1 MPRVQAGPITMH
13 YDRRGTGAPLVLI
26 MGFGGSGAMW
36 DEAFV
41 DLLAAQFDVIVP
53 DNRGTGQSEKSD
65 EPIELRT
72 LADDI
77 ANLLDA
83 LAIERAHVFG
93 VSMGGMIAQEFALAH
108 PARLHGLVLGCTNC
122 GGPSVVQPAP
132 EIVQLLLPQ
141 KGMKPRE
148 AIQRTYAAMLTPEA
162 IPRETVFLDDM
173 AERMLAHATPVFV
186 FRRQMEAI
194 QRFNVCGR
202 LHEIS
207 APTLVLTGD
216 RDRLVPPQNS
226 ERIAAAIPNARL
238 NVIHGAAHNF
248 FWEARE
254 ETARLV
260 TTFLQH
266 IEAASR

>member
-1 MPRVQAGPITMH
+1 MPRVQAGSIVMH
-13 YDRRGTGAPLVLI
+13 YERRGSGEPLVLI

-36 DEAFV
+36 DDAFV

-53 DNRGTGQSEKSD
+53 DNRGTGQSEKID

-72 LADDI
+72 LADDV
-77 ANLLDA
+77 AHLLDA
-83 LAIERAHVFG
+83 LGIARAHVFG

-108 PARLHGLVLGCTNC
+108 PARLRGLVLGCTNC
-122 GGPSVVQPAP
+122 GGPSAVQAES

-141 KGMKPRE
+141 KGMAPRE
-148 AIQRTYAAMLTPEA
+148 AIQRTYAAMLTPETIA
-162 IPRETVFLDDM
+162 RETAFLDAM
-173 AERMLAHATPVFV
+173 AARMLAHATPVFV

-194 QRFNVCGR
+194 RRFNVCER
-202 LHEIS
+202 LHEIA
-207 APTLVLTGD
+207 APTLVITGD

-226 ERIAAAIPNARL
+226 KQIAAAIPNARL
-238 NVIHGAAHNF
+238 EVIHGAAHNF

-260 TTFLQH
+260 TAFLSNAS
-266 IEAASR
+266 AASR

>member
-1 MPRVQAGPITMH
+1 MPRVQAGSIAMH
-13 YDRRGTGAPLVLI
+13 YERRGSGAPLVLI

-36 DEAFV
+36 DGAFI
-41 DLLAAQFDVIVP
+41 DLLATSYDVIVP
-53 DNRGTGQSEKSD
+53 DNRGTGQSEKAD

-83 LAIERAHVFG
+83 LGIARAHVFG

-108 PARLHGLVLGCTNC
+108 PQRLLGLVLGCTNC
-122 GGPSVVQPAP
+122 GGTDTVPAEP
-132 EIVQLLLPQ
+132 EVVQLLLPQ
-141 KGMKPRE
+141 KGMAPRDV
-148 AIQRTYAAMLTPEA
+148 IQRTYQAMVTPETIA
-162 IPRETVFLDDM
+162 RETAFLDDM
-173 AERMLAHATPVFV
+173 AARMLAHATPVFV

-194 QRFNVCGR
+194 QRFNLCDR
-202 LHEIS
+202 LHEIA

-226 ERIAAAIPNARL
+226 QRLAAAIPNARL
-238 NVIHGAAHNF
+238 EVIHGAAHNF

-254 ETARLV
+254 QTARLV
-260 TTFLQH
+260 TAFL
-266 IEAASR
+266 ANAVPASR